1 MTKLDRL
8 GELSDSIVKGVMS
21 VEDGDKISAK
31 VVEDFL
37 SMFYV
42 RDDFRVLSS
51 FILHDY
57 VRAACVDRV
66 MEHQSAFLIPKNFDV

>member
-8 GELSDSIVKGVMS
+8 GELSDSIVQGVMP

-66 MEHQSAFLIPKNFDV
+66 MEHQSAFLISKNFDV